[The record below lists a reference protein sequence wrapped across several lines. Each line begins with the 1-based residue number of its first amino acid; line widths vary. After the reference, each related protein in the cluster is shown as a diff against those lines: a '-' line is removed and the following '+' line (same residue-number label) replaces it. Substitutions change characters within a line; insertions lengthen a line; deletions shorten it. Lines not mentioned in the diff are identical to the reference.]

1 MTNLLLYIV
10 TVFFWG
16 TSWLAIKYQLGVVAP
31 EISVVYRF
39 ALAALIMV
47 VFCIAT
53 RRPMRFT
60 VREHA
65 FMAFQGAF
73 LFCTNYVLIYM
84 GSQYLTSGLVALA
97 FSSVTI
103 MVIIV
108 GALLFGFPIRPRI
121 VFGALVGMAGISLV
135 FWPEIRAF
143 DLSQAGTLGLVLSLA
158 GTFSA
163 TLGMLTS
170 ARNQRAGIPVL
181 QNNAYSMAYGFAFIT
196 LFSVVRGLPF
206 QFDMSIEYVS
216 SLIYLSVFAT
226 VIAFWSYITLIGRI
240 GADRASY
247 SAVLFPIVALTLS
260 TVFEGFVWTGMA
272 LAGVALVLGGNV
284 LVLAKTTKIKA

>member
-84 GSQYLTSGLVALA
+84 GSQHLTSGLVALA

-260 TVFEGFVWTGMA
+260 TVFEGFVWTGIA

-284 LVLAKTTKIKA
+284 LVLAKTTKNKA

>member
-1 MTNLLLYIV
+1 VPYY
-10 TVFFWG
+10 
-16 TSWLAIKYQLGVVAP
+16 LAV
-31 EISVVYRF
+31 
-39 ALAALIMV
+39 
-47 VFCIAT
+47 
-53 RRPMRFT
+53 
-60 VREHA
+60 
-65 FMAFQGAF
+65 AF

-84 GSQYLTSGLVALA
+84 GSQHLTSGLVALA

-260 TVFEGFVWTGMA
+260 TVFEGFVWTGIA

-284 LVLAKTTKIKA
+284 LVLAKKK